1 MLIGRKKEASL
12 CLYLSMKG
20 EKSLW
25 FITWCT
31 GFRFRQL
38 SGFFIRK
45 NKRLCHLSGDWWW
58 GVRLDHFQVWI
69 EGKGLTWFLFCWKNK
84 STKMN
89 GKQGERVQN
98 TK

>member
-1 MLIGRKKEASL
+1 MSVSVYERGKKF
-12 CLYLSMKG
+12 MVHHVVH
-20 EKSLW
+20 
-25 FITWCT
+25 
-31 GFRFRQL
+31 RFRQL